1 MDIRKAEC
9 ATAAGFLTV
18 MVVGATIQP
27 AEARHHRDLVVTAN
41 DPALVRRVS
50 YSDLNLRMQP
60 DQRQLYHR
68 VDAAADNICTS
79 VNFTS
84 DSQEDCFTFATRGAR
99 PQIRRAIERA
109 ELIAEGRPVGP
120 PIAIS
125 IKIIGN

>member
-1 MDIRKAEC
+1 MDIRKAAC
-9 ATAAGFLTV
+9 TVAAGFLAV
-18 MVVGATIQP
+18 MVVGAAIQP
-27 AEARHHRDLVVTAN
+27 ADARRHRDLVVTAN

-50 YSDLNLRMQP
+50 YVDLNLRMRP

-68 VDAAADNICTS
+68 VDAAADEICTS
-79 VNFTS
+79 VNFTR
-84 DSQEDCFTFATRGAR
+84 DAQTDCFSFATLEAR

-125 IKIIGN
+125 LTIIGN